1 MGKSRS
7 FPERAEI
14 FLLSAMLVGIAMIAQ
29 RFDVDVFR
37 WGLRLLVAATILQ
50 IAVGNLPKEASVG
63 RSLVLIVAILC
74 LVALVFLAGIGLV
87 PILSGL
93 GR

>member
-14 FLLSAMLVGIAMIAQ
+14 ALLTAMLVGIAMIAQ
-29 RFDVDVFR
+29 RFNVDVFR

-50 IAVGNLPKEASVG
+50 IAVGNLPKEASVL
-63 RSLVLIVAILC
+63 RSLVLTAAILC
-74 LVALVFLAGIGLV
+74 LVGLVFLAGIGLV